1 LKEFT
6 LRFKAIIFTG
16 IFLWVVLTASAGA
29 FAEAQIAASGSISHL
44 YRMQLSTGQ
53 TVSGTWR
60 GARLQGAT
68 KLASTPAAGWVLIGA
83 TASDRNGTK
92 RLVYSDKTS
101 GALAVNFYG
110 KDESFLGS
118 VSLASLGAGWTARA
132 VADIGGSGNLDVIA
146 AHESTGQVAVHFFG
160 GAQGTTLLRS
170 ETISP
175 LSAVGWNVVGAADL
189 NGDGH
194 PDLLLQNSSTRQ
206 VMIAYLGGSGGTTV
220 TATQQLNGSSF
231 GGWTAVGMQDM
242 NGDGH
247 PDLILVN
254 DATGESI
261 VNYYGGELGVAYLGS
276 SYLDRSGS
284 SDWKLI
290 VPSRSAPAVAD
301 GTNSV
306 ASSSSSSSLASSSS
320 TILAGSDS
328 LGAQQAGTYT
338 STTPVLIFNGTGT
351 STNDVTAVESVV
363 KAKGLAYHTA
373 NSSQLDAMS
382 QSQLMTY
389 KLFIVPGGNSIT
401 IGNNL
406 SSRATSTVR
415 DAVSQGLN
423 YLGICAGGFLGGY
436 SKYNGID
443 LTSGVWFNLY
453 SDYYKGIHKEP
464 VAISF
469 PGGTKL
475 DIYWENGPQL
485 TGWGQV
491 VGKYPNGNPALTEG
505 YWGKGFV
512 ILSGVHPEAPAGWRS
527 GMNFFTP
534 LDVDLAFA
542 GTLVTSALNR
552 VTLAHF

>member
-1 LKEFT
+1 M
-6 LRFKAIIFTG
+6 RFNSIILTS
-16 IFLWVVLTASAGA
+16 IFLWVVITALAGV
-29 FAEAQIAASGSISHL
+29 FAVAQIAAPGSVNHL

-53 TVSGTWR
+53 TVSSTWR

-83 TASDRNGTK
+83 TASDRKGTK
-92 RLVYSDKTS
+92 RLVYSDKSS

-110 KDESFLGS
+110 RNEKFLGS
-118 VSLASLGAGWTARA
+118 ASLAPLGAGWTARA
-132 VADIGGSGNLDVIA
+132 VADIGGDGNLDVIA
-146 AHESTGQVAVHFFG
+146 NHESTGQVAVYFFG
-160 GAQGTTLLRS
+160 GPQGTALLRS

-175 LSAVGWNVVGAADL
+175 LSAMGWNAIGAADL

-206 VMIAYLGGSGGTTV
+206 VMVAYLGGSSGTTV
-220 TATQQLNGSSF
+220 TATQELNSSSF
-231 GGWTAVGMQDM
+231 GGWTAAGMQDM

-284 SDWKLI
+284 PDWKLV
-290 VPSRSAPAVAD
+290 VPSRSAPAVM
-301 GTNSV
+301 GTTNSV
-306 ASSSSSSSLASSSS
+306 PSSSVVG
-320 TILAGSDS
+320 IAGSDS
-328 LGAQQAGTYT
+328 LAAPEGNAGV
-338 STTPVLIFNGTGT
+338 TPVLIFNGTGT
-351 STNDVTAVESVV
+351 SPNDVTAVESVV
-363 KAKGLAYHTA
+363 KAQGLAYQTA
-373 NSSQLDAMS
+373 NSSQLDGMS
-382 QSQLMTY
+382 QSQLLAY

-401 IGNNL
+401 IGHNL
-406 SSRATSTVR
+406 SSKATSTVR
-415 DAVSQGLN
+415 NAVSQGLN
-423 YLGICAGGFLGGY
+423 YLGICAGGFFGGY
-436 SKYNGID
+436 SEYNGID

-453 SDYYKGIHKEP
+453 ADYFKGIHKEA

-475 DIYWENGPQL
+475 DIYWQNGPEL
-485 TGWGQV
+485 SGWGQII
-491 VGKYPNGNPALTEG
+491 GKYPNGSTALTEG

-512 ILSGVHPEAPAGWRS
+512 ILSGVHPEAPAGWRT

-534 LDVDLAFA
+534 LDVDLAYA

-552 VTLAHF
+552 VTLPHF

>member
-1 LKEFT
+1 M
-6 LRFKAIIFTG
+6 RFKAIIFTS
-16 IFLWVVLTASAGA
+16 IFRWVVIIALAGVFATAQTAGP
-29 FAEAQIAASGSISHL
+29 GSLSHL

-60 GARLQGAT
+60 GAQLQGAT
-68 KLASTPAAGWVLIGA
+68 RLTSTPGAGWVLIGA

-92 RLVYSDKTS
+92 RLVYSDKSS

-110 KDESFLGS
+110 KDENFLGS
-118 VSLASLGAGWTARA
+118 VSMASIGAGWTAQA
-132 VADIGGSGNLDVIA
+132 VADIGGDGNLNVIA
-146 AHESTGQVAVHFFG
+146 NHESTGQVGVFFFG

-170 ETISP
+170 EIISP
-175 LSAVGWNVVGAADL
+175 LSAVGWNAIGAADL

-206 VMIAYLGGSGGTTV
+206 VMVAYLGGSSGTTV
-220 TATQQLNGSSF
+220 TATQELNSSSF

-254 DATGESI
+254 DASGESI

-284 SDWKLI
+284 PDWKLV
-290 VPSRSAPAVAD
+290 VPSRSAPAVMG

-306 ASSSSSSSLASSSS
+306 ASSSSSSASASSS
-320 TILAGSDS
+320 TTLTGSDS
-328 LGAQQAGTYT
+328 FTAQQANANAINA
-338 STTPVLIFNGTGT
+338 TPVLIFNGTGT

-363 KAKGLAYHTA
+363 KGLGLAYHTA

-382 QSQLMTY
+382 QSELTAY

-401 IGNNL
+401 IGTHL
-406 SSRATSTVR
+406 SSKATTAVH
-415 DAVSQGLN
+415 DAVAQGLN
-423 YLGICAGGFLGGY
+423 YLGICAGGFFGGY
-436 SKYNGID
+436 SKYNGLD

-453 SDYYKGIHKEP
+453 ADYYKGIHKEA

-469 PGGTKL
+469 PGGKKL
-475 DIYWENGPQL
+475 DIYWQDGPSL
-485 TGWGQV
+485 SGWGQV
-491 VGKYPNGNPALTEG
+491 VGKYPNGSTALTEG

-512 ILSGVHPEAPAGWRS
+512 LLSGVHPEAPAGWRS

-534 LDVDLAFA
+534 LDVDLAYA
-542 GTLVTSALNR
+542 GTLVSAALNR
-552 VTLAHF
+552 TTLPHF

>member
-1 LKEFT
+1 
-6 LRFKAIIFTG
+6 LRLKAIISTS
-16 IFLWVVLTASAGA
+16 IFQWIVVITLVGVFAVAQSAA
-29 FAEAQIAASGSISHL
+29 PGSLSHL

-53 TVSGTWR
+53 TISGTWR
-60 GARLQGAT
+60 GARLQSAT

-92 RLVYSDKTS
+92 RLVYSDSSS

-110 KDESFLGS
+110 RDESFLGS
-118 VSLASLGAGWTARA
+118 VSLAPLGAGWTGRA
-132 VADIGGSGNLDVIA
+132 VADIGGDGNLDVIA
-146 AHESTGQVAVHFFG
+146 ADKSTGQVGVYFFG
-160 GAQGTTLLRS
+160 GPQGTALLRS

-175 LSAVGWNVVGAADL
+175 LSAMGWSVIGAADL

-206 VMIAYLGGSGGTTV
+206 VMVAYLGGSSGTTV

-261 VNYYGGELGVAYLGS
+261 VNYFGGDLGVAYLGS

-284 SDWKLI
+284 SDWKLV
-290 VPSRSAPAVAD
+290 VPSGAAPATVD
-301 GTNSV
+301 RTNAV
-306 ASSSSSSSLASSSS
+306 ASSAVVD
-320 TILAGSDS
+320 LAGSAS
-328 LGAQQAGTYT
+328 TPAQQANANANV
-338 STTPVLIFNGTGT
+338 TPILIFNGTGT
-351 STNDVTAVESVV
+351 SPNDVIAVEKVV
-363 KAKGLAYHTA
+363 SGKGLAYHTA
-373 NSSQLDAMS
+373 NSSQLDAIS
-382 QSQLMTY
+382 QSELMAY

-406 SSRATSTVR
+406 SSKATTTVR
-415 DAVSQGLN
+415 DAVAQGLN
-423 YLGICAGGFLGGY
+423 YLGICAGGFFGGY
-436 SKYNGID
+436 SKYNGLD
-443 LTSGVWFNLY
+443 LTSGKWFNLY
-453 SDYYKGIHKEP
+453 ADYFKGIHKEA

-475 DIYWENGPQL
+475 DIYWQDGPEL
-485 TGWGQV
+485 SGWGQV
-491 VGKYPNGNPALTEG
+491 IGKYPNGSTAITEG

-512 ILSGVHPEAPAGWRS
+512 LLSGVHPEAPAGWRY
-527 GMNFFTP
+527 GMKFFTP
-534 LDVDLAFA
+534 VDVDLAFA

-552 VTLAHF
+552 VTLPHF

>member
-1 LKEFT
+1 M
-6 LRFKAIIFTG
+6 RFKAIILAG
-16 IFLWVVLTASAGA
+16 IFRWVVIIALVGA
-29 FAEAQIAASGSISHL
+29 FAAAQTAAPGFANHL

-53 TVSGTWR
+53 TVSSTWR

-92 RLVYSDKTS
+92 RLVCSDKSS

-110 KDESFLGS
+110 KDENFLGS
-118 VSLASLGAGWTARA
+118 ASLAPLGAGWTARA
-132 VADIGGSGNLDVIA
+132 VADIGGDGNLDVIA
-146 AHESTGQVAVHFFG
+146 NHESTGQVAVYFFG
-160 GAQGTTLLRS
+160 GPQGTTLLRS

-175 LSAVGWNVVGAADL
+175 LSAMGWNAIGAADL

-206 VMIAYLGGSGGTTV
+206 VMVAYLGGSSGTTV
-220 TATQQLNGSSF
+220 TATQELNSSSF

-284 SDWKLI
+284 LDWKLV
-290 VPSRSAPAVAD
+290 VPSRSATAVMD
-301 GTNSV
+301 TTNSV
-306 ASSSSSSSLASSSS
+306 ASPSSS

-328 LGAQQAGTYT
+328 LLAQQANAYT
-338 STTPVLIFNGTGT
+338 NTTPVLIFNGTGT
-351 STNDVTAVESVV
+351 STNDVTAIENVV

-373 NSSQLDAMS
+373 NSSQLDGMS
-382 QSQLMTY
+382 ESQLMAY

-406 SSRATSTVR
+406 SSKATTTVR

-423 YLGICAGGFLGGY
+423 YLGICAGGFFGGY
-436 SKYNGID
+436 SKYNGLD

-453 SDYYKGIHKEP
+453 ADYFKGIHKEA

-475 DIYWENGPQL
+475 DIYWQNGPQL
-485 TGWGQV
+485 TGWGQII
-491 VGKYPNGNPALTEG
+491 GKYPNGNPALTEG

-552 VTLAHF
+552 VTLPHF

>member
-1 LKEFT
+1 
-6 LRFKAIIFTG
+6 LRFKAIILTS
-16 IFLWVVLTASAGA
+16 IFRWVVITALIGV
-29 FAEAQIAASGSISHL
+29 FAVAQTTAPGSLSHL

-92 RLVYSDKTS
+92 RLVYSDRSS
-101 GALAVNFYG
+101 GALAVNLYG
-110 KDESFLGS
+110 KHESFLGS
-118 VSLASLGAGWTARA
+118 VSLAPLGAGWTARA
-132 VADIGGSGNLDVIA
+132 VADIGGDGNLDVIA
-146 AHESTGQVAVHFFG
+146 NHESTGQVAVYFFG
-160 GAQGTTLLRS
+160 GPQGTTFLRS

-175 LSAVGWNVVGAADL
+175 LSAMGWNVIGAADL

-206 VMIAYLGGSGGTTV
+206 VMVAYLGGSSGTTV
-220 TATQQLNGSSF
+220 TATQELNSSSF

-284 SDWKLI
+284 PDWKLV
-290 VPSRSAPAVAD
+290 VPSRSAPAVMD
-301 GTNSV
+301 TTNSV
-306 ASSSSSSSLASSSS
+306 ATSSSSSSSTFL
-320 TILAGSDS
+320 TGSDS
-328 LGAQQAGTYT
+328 FGAQQANTYS
-338 STTPVLIFNGTGT
+338 STVPVLIFNGTGT
-351 STNDVTAVESVV
+351 SPNDVTAVENVV

-373 NSSQLDAMS
+373 NSSQLDGMS
-382 QSQLMTY
+382 QSQLLAY
-389 KLFIVPGGNSIT
+389 RLFIVPGGNSIT

-406 SSRATSTVR
+406 SSKATTTVR
-415 DAVSQGLN
+415 YAVSQGLN
-423 YLGICAGGFLGGY
+423 YLGFCAGAFFGGY
-436 SKYNGID
+436 SKPYNGLD
-443 LTSGVWFNLY
+443 LTSGVWFGFY
-453 SDYYKGIHKEP
+453 ADHFKGINKEA

-475 DIYWENGPQL
+475 DIYWQDGPQL
-485 TGWGQV
+485 SGWGQV
-491 VGKYPNGNPALTEG
+491 VGKYPNGTPAISEG

-512 ILSGVHPEAPAGWRS
+512 ILLGVHPEAPAGWRT

-542 GTLVTSALNR
+542 GTLVTSAMNR
-552 VTLAHF
+552 VTLSHF

>member
-1 LKEFT
+1 M
-6 LRFKAIIFTG
+6 RFRAIILTS
-16 IFLWVVLTASAGA
+16 IFRWVVITALAGV
-29 FAEAQIAASGSISHL
+29 FAVAQTPGPSSLSHL

-53 TVSGTWR
+53 TVSGNWR

-92 RLVYSDKTS
+92 RLIYSDSSS
-101 GALAVNFYG
+101 GSLAVNLYG
-110 KDESFLGS
+110 KDEKFLGS
-118 VSLASLGAGWTARA
+118 VSLAPLGAGWTARA
-132 VADIGGSGNLDVIA
+132 VADFGGDGNLDVIA
-146 AHESTGQVAVHFFG
+146 VHESTGQVAVRFFG

-170 ETISP
+170 ETINP
-175 LSAVGWNVVGAADL
+175 LSAMGWNVIGAADL

-206 VMIAYLGGSGGTTV
+206 VMVAYLGGASGTTV
-220 TATQQLNGSSF
+220 TATQELGSSSF
-231 GGWTAVGMQDM
+231 GGWTAAGMQDM

-261 VNYYGGELGVAYLGS
+261 VNYYGGELGVAYLES

-284 SDWKLI
+284 PDWKLV
-290 VPSRSAPAVAD
+290 VPSRSAPATV
-301 GTNSV
+301 GTTNSV
-306 ASSSSSSSLASSSS
+306 ATSATSPVVG
-320 TILAGSDS
+320 LAGFDS
-328 LGAQQAGTYT
+328 LDAQQANENLNVN
-338 STTPVLIFNGTGT
+338 TTPVLIFNGTGT

-363 KAKGLAYHTA
+363 KSLGLAYHTA
-373 NSSQLDAMS
+373 NSSQLDSIS
-382 QSQLMTY
+382 QSELMAY

-406 SSRATSTVR
+406 SSKATSTVR
-415 DAVSQGLN
+415 YAVSQGLN
-423 YLGICAGGFLGGY
+423 YLGICAGGFFGGY

-453 SDYYKGIHKEP
+453 ADYFKGIHKEA

-475 DIYWENGPQL
+475 DIYWQNGPQL
-485 TGWGQV
+485 SGWGQII
-491 VGKYPNGNPALTEG
+491 GKYPNGTPALTEG

-552 VTLAHF
+552 VTLPHF

>member
-1 LKEFT
+1 LH
-6 LRFKAIIFTG
+6 FKAIIFAS
-16 IFLWVVLTASAGA
+16 ILRWVVIVALVGV
-29 FAEAQIAASGSISHL
+29 FAEAQTSAPGFISHL

-60 GARLQGAT
+60 GARLQSAT

-92 RLVYSDKTS
+92 RLVYSDKSS

-110 KDESFLGS
+110 KDESFLGT

-132 VADIGGSGNLDVIA
+132 VADIGGDGNLDVIA
-146 AHESTGQVAVHFFG
+146 VHSSTGQVAVHFFG
-160 GAQGTTLLRS
+160 GPQGTTLLRS

-175 LSAVGWNVVGAADL
+175 LSAMGWNVVGAADL

-206 VMIAYLGGSGGTTV
+206 VMVAYLGGSSGTTV
-220 TATQQLNGSSF
+220 TATQELNSSSF

-261 VNYYGGELGVAYLGS
+261 VNYYDGELGVTYLGS

-284 SDWKLI
+284 PDWKLV
-290 VPSRSAPAVAD
+290 VPSISAPATV
-301 GTNSV
+301 GTTNSV
-306 ASSSSSSSLASSSS
+306 ASSPIVGLG
-320 TILAGSDS
+320 GSDS
-328 LGAQQAGTYT
+328 LAAQQANANPN
-338 STTPVLIFNGTGT
+338 TTPILIFNGTGT
-351 STNDVTAVESVV
+351 SPNDVIAVEKVV
-363 KAKGLAYHTA
+363 TTLGLAYNTA
-373 NSSQLDAMS
+373 NSSQLDSIS
-382 QSQLMTY
+382 QSELMSY
-389 KLFIVPGGNSIT
+389 RLFIVPGGNSIT

-406 SSRATSTVR
+406 SSKATATVH
-415 DAVSQGLN
+415 DAVAQGLN
-423 YLGICAGGFLGGY
+423 YLGICAGGFFGGY
-436 SKYNGID
+436 SEYNGLD
-443 LTSGVWFNLY
+443 LTSGKWFNLY
-453 SDYYKGIHKEP
+453 ADYYKGIHKEA

-469 PGGTKL
+469 PGGSKL
-475 DIYWENGPQL
+475 DIYWQNGPEL
-485 TGWGQV
+485 SGWGQII
-491 VGKYPNGNPALTEG
+491 GKYPNGSTAITEG

-512 ILSGVHPEAPAGWRS
+512 LLSGVHPEAPAGWRS
-527 GMNFFTP
+527 GMDFFTP

-552 VTLAHF
+552 VTLPHF

>member
-68 KLASTPAAGWVLIGA
+68 KLASTPTAGWVLIGA

-118 VSLASLGAGWTARA
+118 VSLASPGAGWTARA
-132 VADIGGSGNLDVIA
+132 VADIGGSSNLDVIA
-146 AHESTGQVAVHFFG
+146 EHESTGQVAVHFFG

-206 VMIAYLGGSGGTTV
+206 VMVAYLGGSSGTTV
-220 TATQQLNGSSF
+220 TATQQMNGSSF

-284 SDWKLI
+284 PDWKLV
-290 VPSRSAPAVAD
+290 VPSRSAPAAVD
-301 GTNSV
+301 TTNSV
-306 ASSSSSSSLASSSS
+306 AASSS
-320 TILAGSDS
+320 TVVDLAGSDS
-328 LGAQQAGTYT
+328 LAAQANANANI
-338 STTPVLIFNGTGT
+338 TPVLIFNGTGT
-351 STNDVTAVESVV
+351 SPNDVTAVEAVV
-363 KAKGLAYHTA
+363 KSKGLAYHTA

-382 QSQLMTY
+382 QSQLMAY

-406 SSRATSTVR
+406 SSKATTSVR
-415 DAVSQGLN
+415 DAVAQGLN
-423 YLGICAGGFLGGY
+423 YLGICAGGFFGGY

-453 SDYYKGIHKEP
+453 SDYYKGIHKEA

-485 TGWGQV
+485 TGWGQII
-491 VGKYPNGNPALTEG
+491 GKYPNGNPALTEG

-527 GMNFFTP
+527 GMKFFTP

>member
-1 LKEFT
+1 M
-6 LRFKAIIFTG
+6 RFKAILFTS
-16 IFLWVVLTASAGA
+16 ILRWVVVTALTGA
-29 FAEAQIAASGSISHL
+29 FAAAQSAAPGSLSHL
-44 YRMQLSTGQ
+44 YRKQLSTGQ
-53 TVSGTWR
+53 TISGTWR
-60 GARLQGAT
+60 GARLQSAT
-68 KLASTPAAGWVLIGA
+68 KLASTPAAGWVLLGA

-92 RLVYSDKTS
+92 RLVYSDSSS

-118 VSLASLGAGWTARA
+118 ASLAPLGAGWTGRA
-132 VADIGGSGNLDVIA
+132 VADIGGDGNLDVIA
-146 AHESTGQVAVHFFG
+146 ADKSTGQVGVYFFG
-160 GAQGTTLLRS
+160 GPQGTTLLRS

-175 LSAVGWNVVGAADL
+175 LSAMGWNVIGAADL

-206 VMIAYLGGSGGTTV
+206 VMVAYLGGSSGTTV

-261 VNYYGGELGVAYLGS
+261 VNYFGGDLGVAYLGS

-284 SDWKLI
+284 SDWKLV
-290 VPSRSAPAVAD
+290 VPSGAAPATVD
-301 GTNSV
+301 RTNAV
-306 ASSSSSSSLASSSS
+306 ASSAVVD
-320 TILAGSDS
+320 LAGSAS
-328 LGAQQAGTYT
+328 TPAQQANANANVA
-338 STTPVLIFNGTGT
+338 PILIFNGTGT
-351 STNDVTAVESVV
+351 SPNDVIAVEKVV
-363 KAKGLAYHTA
+363 SGKGLAYHTA
-373 NSSQLDAMS
+373 NSSQLDAIS
-382 QSQLMTY
+382 QSELMAY

-406 SSRATSTVR
+406 SSKATTTVR
-415 DAVSQGLN
+415 DAVAQGLN
-423 YLGICAGGFLGGY
+423 YLGICAGGFFGGY
-436 SKYNGID
+436 SKYNGLD
-443 LTSGVWFNLY
+443 LTSGKWFNLY
-453 SDYYKGIHKEP
+453 ADYFKGIHKEA

-475 DIYWENGPQL
+475 DIYWQDGPEL
-485 TGWGQV
+485 SGWGQV
-491 VGKYPNGNPALTEG
+491 IGKYPNGSTAITEG

-512 ILSGVHPEAPAGWRS
+512 LLSGVHPEAPAGWRY
-527 GMNFFTP
+527 GMKFFTP
-534 LDVDLAFA
+534 VDVDLAFA

-552 VTLAHF
+552 VTLPHF

>member
-1 LKEFT
+1 
-6 LRFKAIIFTG
+6 LRFKAIILTS
-16 IFLWVVLTASAGA
+16 IFRWVVITALAGV
-29 FAEAQIAASGSISHL
+29 FAAAQTAAPGSLSNL

-60 GARLQGAT
+60 GARLQSAT

-83 TASDRNGTK
+83 TAGDRNGTK
-92 RLVYSDKTS
+92 RLVYSDKLS

-110 KDESFLGS
+110 KNQNFLGS
-118 VSLASLGAGWTARA
+118 VSLAPLGAGWTARA
-132 VADIGGSGNLDVIA
+132 VADIGGDGNLDVIA
-146 AHESTGQVAVHFFG
+146 AHESTGQVAVYFFG
-160 GAQGTTLLRS
+160 GSQGTTLLRS

-175 LSAVGWNVVGAADL
+175 LSAMGWNAIGAADL

-206 VMIAYLGGSGGTTV
+206 VMVAYLGGSSGTTV
-220 TATQQLNGSSF
+220 TATQELNSSSF

-261 VNYYGGELGVAYLGS
+261 VNYYGGDLGVAYLGS

-284 SDWKLI
+284 PDWKLV
-290 VPSRSAPAVAD
+290 VPSRSATAVMD
-301 GTNSV
+301 TTNSV
-306 ASSSSSSSLASSSS
+306 ASPSSS

-328 LGAQQAGTYT
+328 LLAQQANAYT
-338 STTPVLIFNGTGT
+338 NTTPVLIFNGTGT
-351 STNDVTAVESVV
+351 SPNDVTAVESVV

-373 NSSQLDAMS
+373 NSSQLDGMS
-382 QSQLMTY
+382 ESQLLAY

-401 IGNNL
+401 IGNNV
-406 SSRATSTVR
+406 SSKATTTVR

-423 YLGICAGGFLGGY
+423 YLGICAGGFFGGY

-453 SDYYKGIHKEP
+453 ADYYKGIHKEA

-475 DIYWENGPQL
+475 DIYWQNGPQL
-485 TGWGQV
+485 TGWGQII
-491 VGKYPNGNPALTEG
+491 GKYPNGNPALTEG

-512 ILSGVHPEAPAGWRS
+512 LLSGVHPEAPAGWRT

-542 GTLVTSALNR
+542 GTLVTSAMNR
-552 VTLAHF
+552 VTLPHF

>member
-1 LKEFT
+1 M
-6 LRFKAIIFTG
+6 RFKAIIFAG
-16 IFLWVVLTASAGA
+16 IFVWGVITASAGA

-60 GARLQGAT
+60 GAQLRSAT

-83 TASDRNGTK
+83 TASDRSGTK
-92 RLVYSDKTS
+92 RLVYSDKSS
-101 GALAVNFYG
+101 GALAVNLYG
-110 KDESFLGS
+110 KNESFLGT
-118 VSLASLGAGWTARA
+118 VSLAPLGAGWTARA
-132 VADIGGSGNLDVIA
+132 VADFGGNGTLDVIA
-146 AHESTGQVAVHFFG
+146 VHESTGQVAVHFFG

-170 ETISP
+170 EIISP
-175 LSAVGWNVVGAADL
+175 LSAMGWSVIGAADL

-206 VMIAYLGGSGGTTV
+206 VLVAYLGGSSGTTV
-220 TATQQLNGSSF
+220 TATQELSSSSF

-284 SDWKLI
+284 PDWKLV

-301 GTNSV
+301 GANSV
-306 ASSSSSSSLASSSS
+306 ASSSSSN
-320 TILAGSDS
+320 ILAGPDS
-328 LGAQQAGTYT
+328 LGAQQASTYS

-351 STNDVTAVESVV
+351 SANDVTAIENVV

-373 NSSQLDAMS
+373 NSSQLNSMS
-382 QSQLMTY
+382 QTQLLAY

-406 SSRATSTVR
+406 SSKATSTVR
-415 DAVSQGLN
+415 YAVSQGLN
-423 YLGICAGGFLGGY
+423 YLGICAGGFFGGY
-436 SKYNGID
+436 SKYNGVD
-443 LTSGVWFNLY
+443 LTSGVWFSLY
-453 SDYYKGIHKEP
+453 ADYYKGIHKEA

-475 DIYWENGPQL
+475 DIYWQDGPQL
-485 TGWGQV
+485 SGWGQV
-491 VGKYPNGNPALTEG
+491 IGKYPNGNPALTEG

-512 ILSGVHPEAPAGWRS
+512 ILSGVHPEAPAGWRT
-527 GMNFFTP
+527 GMSFFTP

-552 VTLAHF
+552 VTLPHF

>member
-1 LKEFT
+1 M
-6 LRFKAIIFTG
+6 RFKAIILTS
-16 IFLWVVLTASAGA
+16 IFRWVVIIALAGA
-29 FAEAQIAASGSISHL
+29 FAAAQTGAPGSLSNL

-92 RLVYSDKTS
+92 RLVYSDRSS
-101 GALAVNFYG
+101 GALAVNLYG
-110 KDESFLGS
+110 KDENFLGS
-118 VSLASLGAGWTARA
+118 VSLAPLGAGWTARA
-132 VADIGGSGNLDVIA
+132 VADFGGDGNLDVIA
-146 AHESTGQVAVHFFG
+146 VHESTGQVAVHFFCG
-160 GAQGTTLLRS
+160 PQGTALLRS

-175 LSAVGWNVVGAADL
+175 LSAIGWNAIGAADL

-194 PDLLLQNSSTRQ
+194 ADLILQNSSTRQ
-206 VMIAYLGGSGGTTV
+206 VMVAYLGGSSGTTV
-220 TATQQLNGSSF
+220 TATQELNSSSF

-284 SDWKLI
+284 PDWKLV

-306 ASSSSSSSLASSSS
+306 ASSSLSSSSSSSS

-328 LGAQQAGTYT
+328 FGAEQANTYT

-351 STNDVTAVESVV
+351 STNDVTAVENVV

-382 QSQLMTY
+382 QSQLMAY

-406 SSRATSTVR
+406 SSKATSTVR
-415 DAVSQGLN
+415 YAVSQGLN
-423 YLGICAGGFLGGY
+423 YLGICAGGFFGGY
-436 SKYNGID
+436 SKYNGVD

-453 SDYYKGIHKEP
+453 ADYYKGIHKEA

-485 TGWGQV
+485 TGWGQII
-491 VGKYPNGNPALTEG
+491 GKYPNGTPALTEG

-552 VTLAHF
+552 TTLAHF